1 MDITSF
7 WYLLFV
13 GVSLLLYWLVPHKV
27 QWLILLADSVA
38 FYLLN
43 AAPYT
48 IIYLIVSVGSVYLAA
63 LFFRRSQSV
72 KSKRAVLAL
81 VIVLN
86 VGILVLLKYTNMFLG
101 TFRAWTGLPVP
112 VVHWLAPLAVSYYT
126 LQILSYL
133 LDCYWR
139 NDFQPEKNPLKLFL
153 FASFFPLMVSGPICR
168 YSQLGRQLFQEHR
181 FDYERVVSG
190 MRRVLWGLAKKVV
203 VANHL
208 ALLVAPMFD
217 NVELFSGPWVFVSAI
232 LFVVQLYFDFSG
244 CMDIVIGVSR
254 CFGILLPENF
264 RAPFLSRSVQEFWQR
279 WHITLG
285 AWLKDYVM
293 FPISRTAA
301 FKNWSRKCKKK
312 WGKSGQK
319 IPYYAAMFV
328 VWTLMGIWHGSS
340 WKYVIGEG
348 WFFWLVIVAGQLFDP
363 LSKKCK
369 EKLHIGRDN
378 RLWHAF
384 QVCRTFLLFSI
395 GNIAF
400 RAASLSQT
408 FFMYRRA
415 FVWNGIR
422 EQLLALKELGGAFGG
437 KEALLIVGLLIL
449 AQIGSDLM
457 LSRGKPTQAL
467 VAKQPIVLRWAAYLA
482 LVFIVMFYTV
492 SDGVAFIYFQF

>member
-7 WYLLFV
+7 GYLLFV
-13 GVSLLLYWLVPHKV
+13 GVSLLIYWLVPHKV
-27 QWLILLADSVA
+27 QWLVLLADSA
-38 FYLLN
+38 IFYLLN

-48 IIYLIVSVGSVYLAA
+48 IVYLCVSVCSVYLAS
-63 LFFRRSQSV
+63 LFFGRTENV
-72 KSKRAVLAL
+72 KRKRAVLTL

-86 VGILVLLKYTNMFLG
+86 VGILVALKYANMFLG
-101 TFRAWTGLPVP
+101 TFQAWTGLPVP
-112 VVHWLAPLAVSYYT
+112 TVHWLAPLAVSYYT
-126 LQILSYL
+126 LQVLSYL
-133 LDCYWR
+133 LDCYWGSNR
-139 NDFQPEKNPLKLFL
+139 HPEKNPLKLFL

-168 YSQLGRQLFQEHR
+168 YNQIGDQLFQEHR
-181 FDYERVVSG
+181 FDYERVLSG
-190 MRRVLWGLAKKVV
+190 MRRILWGLAKKVV

-217 NVELFSGPWVFVSAI
+217 NVDLFSGPWVILSAM

-254 CFGILLPENF
+254 LFGILLPENF

-285 AWLKDYVM
+285 QWLKDYVM
-293 FPISRTAA
+293 FPISRTAV

-319 IPYYAAMFV
+319 LPYYAAMFV

-348 WFFWLVIVAGQLFDP
+348 WFFWLIIVAGQLFDP
-363 LSKKCK
+363 LFKKWK
-369 EKLHIGRDN
+369 EKLHIHSDN

-384 QVCRTFLLFSI
+384 QICRTFLLFSI

-400 RAASLSQT
+400 RAATLSQT
-408 FFMYRRA
+408 FHTYRRA
-415 FVWNGIR
+415 FVWTGIR
-422 EQLLALKELGGAFGG
+422 EQLLVLKDLGGAFGG
-437 KEALLIVGLLIL
+437 KEALLIVGVLIL
-449 AQIGSDLM
+449 AQIVSDFRLCQ
-457 LSRGKPTQAL
+457 GKSTQAL
-467 VAKQPIVLRWAAYLA
+467 ITKQPVVIRWTAYLA
-482 LVFIVMFYTV
+482 MVFIVMFYTV
-492 SDGVAFIYFQF
+492 SGTAAFIYFQF